1 MNRNTKKAAID
12 NLGLTCITIVVVA
25 GAFFLATF
33 LTSFLLAL
41 LAIVR

>member
-12 NLGLTCITIVVVA
+12 NLELACIIIAAAA

-33 LTSFLLAL
+33 LTSFLLAM
-41 LAIVR
+41 VR